1 MASRTMSQQ
10 PRILIA
16 GGGIGGLAL
25 AHALRRGG
33 LHEVAV
39 YEKESA
45 PATRNQGF
53 RIHVDA
59 EGNAALRACLPTR
72 VLDLVRSTSG
82 VSNDLLATYTD
93 QLQQLMA
100 QSFPIDSDDVITHV
114 DRHAFRQA
122 LLTDLREDV
131 HFGRTVTGCQVTG
144 SGRVR
149 VQFAQGGSDEGDVLV
164 GADGIGSAV
173 RRRLLPH
180 ATVRDLGL
188 RCVYGRMPITSATEQ
203 LIPLDFNRGFCWVAD
218 ERGCGVGFA
227 PMRFRDPTQGTA
239 EGGCSD
245 GAGEHGDLAY
255 GDYLMTALV
264 ATRERLDVP
273 DEWLFALSP
282 RELWQLAVDATS
294 QWHPALKEILR
305 DADADSFFPVAVRA
319 GERVDAWQSGPITL
333 LGDAVHTMPP
343 TGGIGANTALQDA
356 ATLADE
362 LLCAAR
368 GEKPLIDAVADYE
381 RVMLPRGFDNI
392 DYSLRNA
399 GMMFGAQGAVEVAG
413 H

>member
-1 MASRTMSQQ
+1 MAKR

-39 YEKESA
+39 YEQEPA

-53 RIHVDA
+53 RIHIDA
-59 EGNAALRACLPTR
+59 EGDAALRDCLPAH

-82 VSNDLLATYTD
+82 VPNDLLATYTD
-93 QLQQLMA
+93 QLQQVMA
-100 QSFPIDSDDVITHV
+100 LNFPIDSDQVITHV

-122 LLTDLREDV
+122 LLADLGESVR
-131 HFGRTVTGCQVTG
+131 FGRSVTDYQVTD

-149 VQFAQGGSDEGDVLV
+149 AFFAQGGSDEGDVLV

-188 RCVYGRMPITSATEQ
+188 RCIYGRMPITPATEQ
-203 LIPLDFNRGFCWVAD
+203 LIPADFDRGFCWVAD
-218 ERGCGVGFA
+218 ERGGGVGFA
-227 PMRFRDPTQGTA
+227 PMRFRDQSAGIADGTA
-239 EGGCSD
+239 
-245 GAGEHGDLAY
+245 
-255 GDYLMTALV
+255 DYLMTALV
-264 ATRERLDVP
+264 ATAERLDIP

-282 RELWQLAVDATS
+282 RELWTLVLEATGD
-294 QWHPALKEILR
+294 WHPALREILR
-305 DADADSFFPVAVRA
+305 NADADSFFPVAVRA
-319 GERVDAWQSGPITL
+319 GERIDAWRSGPVTL

-356 ATLADE
+356 ATLAEE
-362 LLCAAR
+362 LLAAAR
-368 GEKPLIDAVADYE
+368 GEKRLVDAIADYE

-399 GMMFGAQGAVEVAG
+399 AMMFGAQGADTVGVAG

>member
-1 MASRTMSQQ
+1 MSKR

-39 YEKESA
+39 YEQEPA

-53 RIHVDA
+53 RIHIDA
-59 EGNAALRACLPTR
+59 EGNAALRACLPAH

-82 VSNDLLATYTD
+82 VPNDLLATYTD
-93 QLQQLMA
+93 QLQQVMA
-100 QSFPIDSDDVITHV
+100 LNFPIDSDEAITHV

-122 LLTDLREDV
+122 LLANLGESVR
-131 HFGRTVTGCQVTG
+131 FGRTLTDYQVTD

-149 VQFAQGGSDEGDVLV
+149 AHFARGGSSAQGGSDEGDVLV

-180 ATVRDLGL
+180 ATVHDLGL
-188 RCVYGRMPITSATEQ
+188 RCIYGRMPITPATEQ
-203 LIPLDFNRGFCWVAD
+203 LIPADFDRGFCWVAD
-218 ERGCGVGFA
+218 ERGGGVGFA
-227 PMRFRDPTQGTA
+227 PMRFRDCVQGIAKAVGEAA
-239 EGGCSD
+239 EHTG
-245 GAGEHGDLAY
+245 
-255 GDYLMTALV
+255 YLMTAFV
-264 ATRERLDVP
+264 ATEERLNVP
-273 DEWLFALSP
+273 DEHLFALTP
-282 RELWQLAVDATS
+282 WELQELVIEETGR
-294 QWHPALKEILR
+294 WHPALQQILR
-305 DADADSFFPVAVRA
+305 NTDADSFFPVTVRA
-319 GERVDAWQSGPITL
+319 GECIDAWRSGPVTL

-356 ATLADE
+356 ATLAQE
-362 LLCAAR
+362 LLAAAR
-368 GEKPLIDAVADYE
+368 GEKRLVDAIADYE
-381 RVMLPRGFDNI
+381 HVMLPRGFDNI

-399 GMMFGAQGAVEVAG
+399 AMMFDAQGSARVAG

>member
-1 MASRTMSQQ
+1 MSSGTMPKR

-53 RIHVDA
+53 RIHIDA
-59 EGNAALRACLPTR
+59 EGNAALRDCLPPH

-82 VSNDLLATYTD
+82 VSNDLIATYTD

-100 QSFPIDSDDVITHV
+100 QSFPIDSDDAITHV

-131 HFGRTVTGCQVTG
+131 HFGRTVTDYQVTD
-144 SGRVR
+144 SGRARVR
-149 VQFAQGGSDEGDVLV
+149 FAEGGSDEGDVLV

-227 PMRFRDPTQGTA
+227 PMRFRDLTQGTA
-239 EGGCSD
+239 A
-245 GAGEHGDLAY
+245 GAGEHGEHGADEH

-282 RELWQLAVDATS
+282 RELWQLVVDATS

-305 DADADSFFPVAVRA
+305 NADADSFFPVTVRA
-319 GERVDAWQSGPITL
+319 GEHVDAWQSGPVTL

-356 ATLADE
+356 ATLADK
-362 LLCAAR
+362 LLSAVR

-399 GMMFGAQGAVEVAG
+399 AMMFGAQGAVKVAG